1 MCRRSSSPPLRTSVT
16 GPSSPSPP
24 PPIPSLPSCRA
35 AITAVP
41 ASRLLARIRMSSTAS
56 SASLLPC
63 PASTPYPTRTRA
75 PHVLSSSSSTAAPP
89 NAAKTLKQAD
99 MPLPLMSSLSSAA
112 GVVSSTAP
120 PASAPEPSFASY
132 VLERVSR
139 NPFLIGE
146 TPRSLRPPPS
156 QPAATDDAPSIPS
169 ALDAAQRAVIA
180 QASTS
185 GAAATSSPAS
195 ALAVTA
201 VLQRALVD
209 APLLPVGGC
218 HLLHEHVWTPFLAS
232 AEAAKQVGCY
242 RKALQLYKAGQAE
255 SGTGVN
261 APLQQQQ
268 QQQQASRTE
277 ATASARDGAL
287 SSTARGAAVDL
298 FAASPL
304 ATSPTD
310 HQQRSYQGGVGVL
323 QTPEEL
329 SLALTEDALQAN
341 MDQALARLVGSREEL
356 QRGLAKL
363 RQLLD
368 GLRAYDAVPFE
379 ELAQQEQAKVRRL
392 FAPVAAAAADGS
404 ARSNTNTSSSGVVL
418 ATGAAAAV
426 ERGAPA
432 VLGEAN
438 TLANRKRSR
447 EA

>member
-1 MCRRSSSPPLRTSVT
+1 MSGGDHGSAGHVF
-16 GPSSPSPP
+16 
-24 PPIPSLPSCRA
+24 SL
-35 AITAVP
+35 
-41 ASRLLARIRMSSTAS
+41 
-56 SASLLPC
+56 
-63 PASTPYPTRTRA
+63 
-75 PHVLSSSSSTAAPP
+75 SSSTAAPP
-89 NAAKTLKQAD
+89 NAAKKLKQAD

-112 GVVSSTAP
+112 GVMKSIAP
-120 PASAPEPSFASY
+120 TASAPEPSFASF

-156 QPAATDDAPSIPS
+156 QPAATEDALSIPS

-185 GAAATSSPAS
+185 GTAATSSPAS

-201 VLQRALVD
+201 VLQRALID

-218 HLLHEHVWTPFLAS
+218 HLLHEHVWTHFLAS

-242 RKALQLYKAGQAE
+242 RKALQLCKVRQAE
-255 SGTGVN
+255 PGTGVN
-261 APLQQQQ
+261 APLQEQP
-268 QQQQASRTE
+268 QAPRTE
-277 ATASARDGAL
+277 ATASTCDGAL
-287 SSTARGAAVDL
+287 SSTTRGAAVDL

-304 ATSPTD
+304 ASSPTD
-310 HQQRSYQGGVGVL
+310 NQQRSYQGGVGLL

-341 MDQALARLVGSREEL
+341 IEQALTRLAGSREEL

-363 RQLLD
+363 RRLLD

-379 ELAQQEQAKVRRL
+379 ELARQEQEAVRRL
-392 FAPVAAAAADGS
+392 FAPVAATAADGS
-404 ARSNTNTSSSGVVL
+404 ARSNTDTSSSSAVL

-426 ERGAPA
+426 ERVAQA

-438 TLANRKRSR
+438 MLADRKRSR
-447 EA
+447 EG